1 MEDKDIRRLARHL
14 IRLQPPTRT
23 KVIGAFP
30 YDDKVRLIQEVKVL
44 ESDKPSNKRESC
56 DPLVRW
62 ATSTKP

>member
-14 IRLQPPTRT
+14 MRLRPPTRT

-44 ESDKPSNKRESC
+44 ENDSPSNKPESHS
-56 DPLVRW
+56 PLVEW
-62 ATSTKP
+62 AISTKS